1 MAQKILI
8 ENTGEHIK
16 KAAAELR
23 IRRLLAVGI
32 CNALGKLIAIRMLTI
47 QARPEHPPAYTPSQY
62 IPATLPHVELPGIR
76 FKMPPLTQP
85 LFPDKVFADLPE
97 LP

>member
-1 MAQKILI
+1 MARRIAV
-8 ENTGEHIK
+8 EGTGEYIK

-47 QARPEHPPAYTPSQY
+47 QARPEHPPAYTPSKY
-62 IPATLPHVELPGIR
+62 IPATLPHAELPGIR
-76 FKMPPLTQP
+76 FKMPPLTKP
-85 LFPDKVFADLPE
+85 LFPDKVFKDWPE
-97 LP
+97 LV